1 MLHKESFAM
10 RLKQCTCQTCRMM
23 QTISSK
29 ITPKQ
34 CERKPCKT
42 FDRVSQWC
50 YIQQNLH
57 GNDKTSLL
65 TFSCL
70 LVGHQLLP
78 LRQLRVLDDGDPCN
92 AITKRKQSLQHG
104 DDCSVK
110 MTECDIAHAMLQHN
124 KRWLECEDD
133 FDTAIAVRKRSV
145 LPPSSRTKAAL
156 MIAVCAERFPSAIAS
171 LPRKPRHCATA

>member
-1 MLHKESFAM
+1 M
-10 RLKQCTCQTCRMM
+10 
-23 QTISSK
+23 
-29 ITPKQ
+29 
-34 CERKPCKT
+34 
-42 FDRVSQWC
+42 QWC
-50 YIQQNLH
+50 YIQQKHH

-70 LVGHQLLP
+70 LVGYSLLP

-92 AITKRKQSLQHG
+92 ARTKLKQSLQHG

-110 MTECDIAHAMLQHN
+110 MTECDTAHAMLQHN

-156 MIAVCAERFPSAIAS
+156 MIAVCAERFPLVAS
-171 LPRKPRHCATA
+171 QATTLCNSIENHSTNNMYKGDNGQTH